1 MAKQRFS
8 ISLDEEHATKI
19 RTTAAL
25 LGEDVSA
32 FMTKAALEAV
42 DREQRKLEVFREID
56 EQIAAVEAGSTT
68 PDSEPTA
75 PLADPEVD
83 SFWDEFFKT
92 PGQGAA

>member
-8 ISLDEEHATKI
+8 ISLDEEHAAEI

-42 DREQRKLEVFREID
+42 RREQRKLEVFREID
-56 EQIAAVEAGSTT
+56 SQIAAVEAG
-68 PDSEPTA
+68 TA
-75 PLADPEVD
+75 GTDEAMAGIATDPQVD
-83 SFWDEFFKT
+83 AVWDDFFRT